1 MVSDKCVDHGAHG
14 DQREQR
20 GRNSPHFV
28 TKVEKTNSQR
38 SKNHGEVQP
47 REECSL
53 VGKKHLRLDPGG
65 QSNSLAGS
73 YVLARSQRGYPR
85 SFPVTKAELAEQLDA
100 LFKGDVSEYIE
111 NVLAK
116 LTQTSS
122 KYKYVVNAHL
132 VDSKEA
138 DCGIQSFFG
147 AAWNS
152 STDGTA
158 TLKKELDNGWLVV
171 TIVFLRRE

>member
-1 MVSDKCVDHGAHG
+1 MSALEVDLLNGDK
-14 DQREQR
+14 
-20 GRNSPHFV
+20 
-28 TKVEKTNSQR
+28 
-38 SKNHGEVQP
+38 
-47 REECSL
+47 L
-53 VGKKHLRLDPGG
+53 
-65 QSNSLAGS
+65 
-73 YVLARSQRGYPR
+73 
-85 SFPVTKAELAEQLDA
+85 PVTKTELADQLDT
-100 LFKGDVSEYIE
+100 LFKGDVSEYVE

-132 VDSKEA
+132 IDSKEA

>member
-1 MVSDKCVDHGAHG
+1 MARGVGARSDRQSHVSPYPTAGALEIMVPIAINVNKEAEILPTLSPKLRRPIASDPRTTVKFSH
-14 DQREQR
+14 E
-20 GRNSPHFV
+20 RNVLSLA
-28 TKVEKTNSQR
+28 
-38 SKNHGEVQP
+38 KNTLG
-47 REECSL
+47 STL
-53 VGKKHLRLDPGG
+53 VGRAIRLPG
-65 QSNSLAGS
+65 A
-73 YVLARSQRGYPR
+73 
-85 SFPVTKAELAEQLDA
+85 LDT
-100 LFKGDVSEYIE
+100 LFKGDVSEYVE

-132 VDSKEA
+132 IDSKEA

-158 TLKKELDNGWLVV
+158 TLKKELDNGWLVI